1 MGGKPKID
9 GGMTYKEQQAMLKEN
24 REYEEAQTLKR
35 EEKLAAAE
43 LQRKK
48 DEADNLANLK
58 LAESQKIQE
67 LNSAEDIIAAE
78 QVAVAKA
85 KTTDSSG
92 GTTLGN
98 QFYNSLLGNSALNA
112 SKQTRPK

>member
-9 GGMTYKEQQAMLKEN
+9 GGMTYAEQQAMIKEN

-35 EEKLAAAE
+35 EERLAMSE

-48 DEADNLANLK
+48 DEADNLAKVK
-58 LAESQKIQE
+58 LAESQKIEE
-67 LNSAEDIIAAE
+67 LNSAEDIIASE
-78 QVAVAKA
+78 QVAMASANK
-85 KTTDSSG
+85 TDSSG
-92 GTTLGN
+92 SATLGN
-98 QFYNSLLGNSALNA
+98 QFYSSLLDNSALYS